1 MKLSF
6 QYFTFGKNLIGVTH
20 GDTAKMP
27 DLGSIM
33 ATDRPR
39 EWGDSIHR
47 YWLTG
52 HVHHDQVKEYRGFKA
67 GII

>member
-1 MKLSF
+1 MIRTVACGLNIALKALYEHEPRVKVLDNEAQF

-39 EWGDSIHR
+39 VG
-47 YWLTG
+47 
-52 HVHHDQVKEYRGFKA
+52 
-67 GII
+67 